1 MPRPHASPEI
11 KALALDFAC
20 VVTTDEGADG
30 SSFVA
35 RHGPHSI
42 YAVLTR
48 CCVGA
53 IRDDTPESNRKGISE
68 AEFLRTLAER
78 AKPVHNREFLRY
90 RDRKAVKMSED
101 PTGAGMCMFRNVRW
115 RSPANPTDLKY
126 LREQHKHL
134 SKKYPLV
141 AGTVLSSWLKT
152 LTAVTSAWEDGRLWA
167 PVKSLSP
174 TERLSQQS
182 SDDAFISSTSSTPVS
197 SPPDSEASSP
207 RCVDVDFRCLA
218 RKRGRDWPEHDG
230 MPASSQTKVIKTLP
244 THLAVSRSQ
253 DRQGVPRPNRRL
265 HVSQVHAQATQAPV
279 KEVPPCRGDSPVS
292 AQPRVSASTTSSFA
306 LCGSSHCSGKD
317 VVVPVPSFE
326 SLAPADLS
334 LAVALA
340 ALTTGYLA
348 EPERHK
354 PRLETEHPDLLQ
366 AVTGS
371 DDGLWEM
378 WPLDLEDVSEFR
390 VQGQELCGLVL

>member
-126 LREQHKHL
+126 LREQHKSL
-134 SKKYPLV
+134 SKEHPLV
-141 AGTVLSSWLKT
+141 AGTVLFLHNREF
-152 LTAVTSAWEDGRLWA
+152 LHRRH
-167 PVKSLSP
+167 PPSLSVAP
-174 TERLSQQS
+174 HTALESVTERMWLCQ
-182 SDDAFISSTSSTPVS
+182 
-197 SPPDSEASSP
+197 SPPSS
-207 RCVDVDFRCLA
+207 R
-218 RKRGRDWPEHDG
+218 
-230 MPASSQTKVIKTLP
+230 
-244 THLAVSRSQ
+244 
-253 DRQGVPRPNRRL
+253 
-265 HVSQVHAQATQAPV
+265 
-279 KEVPPCRGDSPVS
+279 
-292 AQPRVSASTTSSFA
+292 
-306 LCGSSHCSGKD
+306 
-317 VVVPVPSFE
+317 
-326 SLAPADLS
+326 
-334 LAVALA
+334 
-340 ALTTGYLA
+340 
-348 EPERHK
+348 
-354 PRLETEHPDLLQ
+354 
-366 AVTGS
+366 
-371 DDGLWEM
+371 
-378 WPLDLEDVSEFR
+378 
-390 VQGQELCGLVL
+390 